1 MNLKLDAISTEIFW
15 SRLVSIV
22 DEVAVALLR
31 TSFSN
36 VVRDAEDFSVAMFD
50 AAGNLLAQGT
60 SSIPSHLGAM
70 PNVVKHFLDR
80 FPPQTLV
87 PGDAIIT
94 NDPWIGNGHLEDVF
108 LATPVFH
115 HGKLAAF
122 SLNIVHHC
130 DIGGRYGTSESR
142 EIFEEGL
149 RIPISKL
156 CKAGE
161 PNEDIFNIIAANVR
175 TPDKVIGDI
184 NAQLAANHV
193 GSTRLLEFL
202 EEQGWENMDHLAR
215 EIFDRTEAAM
225 RASIE
230 ELPDG
235 TYRQEFIGEEAG
247 TSGRPITIKVAV
259 TIKGSD
265 IHVDYTGTS
274 PQEDKAINVALNYT
288 YAHTVFG
295 LKAAI
300 NPVIL
305 NNTGSLRCFRV
316 TAPEGCILNPR
327 FPAAL
332 FWRIP
337 IGHMLPEMVFHTLQP
352 VIPER
357 VMAGNGSTPLS
368 TIAFNGEEVGG
379 RRFVDIVFFNG
390 GMGGRSDRDGVS
402 CLAYPANISNS
413 SLEILENEAPLLFEK
428 KELICDSGGAGR
440 FRGGCGQEIVMR
452 VPTEG
457 ESTARTVAAFV
468 AGGRFERPAQ
478 GLQGGK
484 EGSCS
489 RIVLNGDHVYD
500 TSQEFLLKPGDVVSM
515 LVSGGGGYGSP
526 LEREPRLVAEDV
538 RNGMVSLRKAGEDY
552 GVVLDES
559 TLEVDE
565 EATKAA
571 RAARDGGIS

>member
-1 MNLKLDAISTEIFW
+1 MSLKLDPISIEIFW

-50 AAGNLLAQGT
+50 SAGNLLAQGT

-70 PNVVKHFLDR
+70 PNVVKHFLNV
-80 FPPQTLV
+80 FPPHKLA
-87 PGDAIIT
+87 PGDAIVT

-108 LATPVFH
+108 VATPVFH
-115 HGKLAAF
+115 RSKLVAF

-130 DIGGRYGTSESR
+130 DVGGRYGTSESR

-156 CKAGE
+156 CRAGE
-161 PNEDIFNIIAANVR
+161 PNEDIFNIVAANVR
-175 TPDKVIGDI
+175 APDKVIGDI

-193 GSTRLLEFL
+193 GSTRLLQFL
-202 EEQGWENMDHLAR
+202 EERGWDDLDHLAK

-225 RASIE
+225 RASIQ

-235 TYRQEFIGEEAG
+235 TYRREFIGEEVG
-247 TSGRPITIKVAV
+247 TSGNPITIKVAV
-259 TIKGSD
+259 TINRSD

-274 PQEDKAINVALNYT
+274 PQEDKAINVAFNYT

-300 NPVIL
+300 NPFIL
-305 NNTGSLRCFRV
+305 NNAGSLRCFKV

-337 IGHMLPEMVFHTLQP
+337 IGHMLPEMVFHTLAS
-352 VIPER
+352 VIPEL

-368 TIAFNGEEVGG
+368 TIAFNGDEVSG
-379 RRFVDIVFFNG
+379 RRFVDIIFFNG
-390 GMGGRSDRDGVS
+390 GLGARSDRDGVS

-413 SLEILENEAPLLFEK
+413 SVEIMENEAPLLFEK
-428 KELICDSGGAGR
+428 KELICDSGGAGK

-452 VPTEG
+452 VPAEG
-457 ESTARTVAAFV
+457 RSRARTAAAFV
-468 AGGRFERPAQ
+468 AGGRFKRPAP
-478 GLQGGK
+478 GLLGGGA
-484 EGSCS
+484 GSLS
-489 RIVLNGDHVYD
+489 RIVLNGDQTYD
-500 TSQEFLLKPGDVVSM
+500 SSQEFLLRPGDVVSM
-515 LVSGGGGYGSP
+515 QVSGGGGYGSP
-526 LEREPRLVAEDV
+526 LQRDPHLVALDV
-538 RNGMVSLRKAGEDY
+538 RNGLVSPEKAKEHY
-552 GVVLDES
+552 GVILKKS
-559 TLEVDE
+559 GLSVDE
-565 EATKAA
+565 GATLAA
-571 RAARDGGIS
+571 RETMSKRTS